1 MAGIVSFH
9 AHPDD
14 ESISTG
20 GFLARAAAAGH
31 RVTLVFAT
39 RGELGMPVPGVLD
52 EGEGLAMR
60 RSAESHASAE
70 ILGVQR
76 VEFLGYTDS
85 DMAGTAAND
94 APWCFWQADIEHAA
108 ARLAVILH
116 EEQPDILTTYD
127 DIGGYGHPD
136 HIQVHRV
143 GNRAGELANVPVV
156 AQATINRDLVD
167 RALAAA
173 TELGVEVGPETDR
186 MVDKAT
192 GAEAVPEVRDGDEF
206 GKREDEITHSVDVS
220 DHLDAKRASM
230 RAHASQIGPDH
241 FMATLP
247 DEAFAFVFGREW
259 FIVDHVPDQP
269 PEPFTE
275 LFEPLKSDT
284 IETT

>member
-20 GFLARAAAAGH
+20 GFLARAAAAGE

-39 RGELGMPVPGVLD
+39 RGEHGNPVPGVLRD
-52 EGEGLAMR
+52 GEQLTLR
-60 RSAESHASAE
+60 RTAESHDSAG
-70 ILGVQR
+70 ILGVER
-76 VEFLGYTDS
+76 VEFLGFTDS
-85 DMAGTAAND
+85 DMAGSPAND
-94 APWCFWQADIEHAA
+94 DPWSFWRADIEHAA
-108 ARLAVILH
+108 ARLAVILE
-116 EEQPDILTTYD
+116 EEQPDILTIYD

-143 GNRAGELANVPVV
+143 GRRAGELAGVPVI

-173 TELGVEVGPETDR
+173 EELGVSNGPETDR

-192 GAEAVPEVRDGDEF
+192 GREAAPEIREGDDF
-206 GKREDEITHSVDVS
+206 GKREDEITHFVDVGGF
-220 DHLDAKRASM
+220 LAEKRASM

-241 FMATLP
+241 FMSTLP
-247 DEAFAFVFGREW
+247 DDAFAFVFGTEW
-259 FIVDHVPDQP
+259 FIIDPVPEEP
-269 PEPFTE
+269 PP
-275 LFEPLKSDT
+275 LFEALFQPLTGPAEDPS
-284 IETT
+284 